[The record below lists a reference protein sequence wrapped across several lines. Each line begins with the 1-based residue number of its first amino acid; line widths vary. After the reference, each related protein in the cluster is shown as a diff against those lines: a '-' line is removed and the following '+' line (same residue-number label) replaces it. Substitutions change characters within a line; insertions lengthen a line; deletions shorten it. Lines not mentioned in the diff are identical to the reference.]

1 MLVVARLGKADYD
14 DVLNNKKGISMMN
27 RAIIASF
34 FSFASLVTAPLL
46 AHAEV
51 RIATIDV
58 SRIINEAP
66 DAKAKKKEL
75 DAASEEAKKKL
86 EAKDKELMA
95 LKTKLEEQKVSPE
108 SKEAESL
115 RNQAR
120 DFQRMRADMKAE
132 LERKYMKINKE
143 LTDKVL
149 GRIEAYAKANKYDL
163 VIDKSEKMRGP
174 VLFGSSSADITD
186 EVLKDF

>member
-1 MLVVARLGKADYD
+1 VLVVARLGKADYD
-14 DVLNNKKGISMMN
+14 DALNNKKGISMMN

-51 RIATIDV
+51 RIATVDV

-75 DAASEEAKKKL
+75 DSASE
-86 EAKDKELMA
+86 KDKELMA
-95 LKTKLEEQKVSPE
+95 LKTKLEEEKVSPE

>member
-1 MLVVARLGKADYD
+1 M
-14 DVLNNKKGISMMN
+14 IT
-27 RAIIASF
+27 RALIASLL
-34 FSFASLVTAPLL
+34 SVVCILSAPTISQ
-46 AHAEV
+46 AEV

-58 SRIINEAP
+58 GRIINQAP
-66 DAKAKKKEL
+66 EAKAKKKEL
-75 DAASEEAKKKL
+75 DTASEEAKKKL

-120 DFQRMRADMKAE
+120 DFQRMRADLKAD

-149 GRIEAYAKANKYDL
+149 SRIEAYAKANKYDL

-174 VLFGSSSADITD
+174 VLFGASSADITE